1 MLAALRRAPQSSP
14 MFTPTVH
21 CSVHTLNQLG
31 ASAKLARLE
40 DFGLL
45 GNGHFMNE
53 ELNNG
58 DIAKKVFIPFL
69 SSIK

>member
-1 MLAALRRAPQSSP
+1 
-14 MFTPTVH
+14 V
-21 CSVHTLNQLG
+21 LNQLG

-40 DFGLL
+40 DFGLT

-53 ELNNG
+53 EKNNG

-69 SSIK
+69 SSIR